1 MSDGSLRSRGFALS
15 ENYVNPGSLRSA
27 HFATYAERQESG
39 LTQVA
44 DSEFEDAGDADGEYE
59 DAGMDD
65 QPASGRLHDFCYVSR
80 RSHSSP
86 RRPPGM
92 WSAHSG
98 GRTECTQGSSGGL
111 LTRIERSSMLA

>member
-1 MSDGSLRSRGFALS
+1 MRSTPKWLHSASFEPLAQCLMARSASDGSFRSRGLALS

-65 QPASGRLHDFCYVSR
+65 QPASGRLHDFCYVS
-80 RSHSSP
+80 
-86 RRPPGM
+86 
-92 WSAHSG
+92 
-98 GRTECTQGSSGGL
+98 
-111 LTRIERSSMLA
+111 